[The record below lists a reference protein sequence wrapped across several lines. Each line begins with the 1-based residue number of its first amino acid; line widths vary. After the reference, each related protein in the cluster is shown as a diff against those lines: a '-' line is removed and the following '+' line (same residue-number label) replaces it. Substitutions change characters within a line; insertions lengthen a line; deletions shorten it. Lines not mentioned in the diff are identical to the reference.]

1 MTGEFH
7 PLRQKERR
15 LRRSTSDAGID
26 RPLSLGQFTL
36 GDMLRCGTGLRRA
49 MADAPTVESAA
60 QSAVRYLYGAFRSP
74 DGARQCPLVRF
85 YRTHRFER
93 LDDELK
99 DFARHMMQRSP
110 TDGTLRC
117 LTLMASAGERPEWND
132 RRKSKGH
139 RAIPLPSLE
148 VVERAPMIAQLIR
161 QFGLDIEAVVS
172 PSSALLQ
179 ALQGKTYNVFHVENA
194 RGSPYIPAQEE
205 FVAPY
210 RIESVLG
217 FGGLVGEELFA
228 LILFST
234 VGISEEV
241 ATRFRNIALDVKS
254 SLIGYRDNE
263 VFDPPST
270 RGVAVKS

>member
-1 MTGEFH
+1 
-7 PLRQKERR
+7 
-15 LRRSTSDAGID
+15 
-26 RPLSLGQFTL
+26 
-36 GDMLRCGTGLRRA
+36 MLRCGTELRRA

-60 QSAVRYLYGAFRSP
+60 KSAVRYLYGAFRSP
-74 DGARQCPLVRF
+74 DGAPQCPLVRF

-99 DFARHMMQRSP
+99 DFARQLMERPP
-110 TDGTLRC
+110 TTGTLRC
-117 LTLMASAGERPEWND
+117 LTLMASAGVRPEWND
-132 RRKSKGH
+132 RRKSEGH
-139 RAIPLPSLE
+139 RAIPLPSSE

-172 PSSALLQ
+172 PSPDLLQ

-194 RGSPYIPAQEE
+194 VGSPYIPAQEH
-205 FVAPY
+205 FVVPHA
-210 RIESVLG
+210 IKSVLG

-234 VGISEEV
+234 VRISEDV
-241 ATRFRNIALDVKS
+241 ATRFRNIALDAKG

-263 VFDPPST
+263 IFDAPPAPAPTT
-270 RGVAVKS
+270 RW